1 MKKNN
6 KHKSENYYLK
16 RKYFDMPDAF
26 IIIFVIA
33 LLSAIATY
41 IIPAG
46 LYEREEVDRIT
57 QAIPGSFSFT
67 ESNPTSLMDLFLAIQ
82 NGMIESGNIIFLIF
96 MIGGA
101 VAILDYSGAID
112 AGINALV
119 RKTKGNTTLLVASV
133 IIIFGIICTVGVA
146 SNAVIAFIPLGIGLA
161 RALKLDAIAGVAIVY
176 LGFYAGNTAGVLEP
190 TILGVAQTIAE
201 LPLFSGLLLRL
212 GVFIVLMIV
221 TIIYVVRYI
230 NKITKDPSLSLMGD
244 TPFTT
249 GADEAAEEEKRNQ
262 PFTKKH
268 IAVILVFFIFIGIFL
283 YGALTLDWSVNEL
296 AAIFIMMGIVVAAVN
311 KISPN
316 EFIKIF
322 MNGAKNIT
330 YGALV
335 VGIARAVIVV
345 MQEGNIMDTIVYA
358 ALTPLESLG
367 VGLGAMAL
375 YGFNLL
381 FNLLVTSGT
390 GQASIVMPLMVP
402 LVDML
407 DITRQ
412 TGVLAMKLGDG
423 ITNIITP
430 TSGVLMAVLAVGGV
444 SWTKWFRFIY
454 PLVLIWIVVGAAFMG
469 LAAMINYGPF

>member
-1 MKKNN
+1 MNKSNGNELEDNHPKK
-6 KHKSENYYLK
+6 
-16 RKYFDMPDAF
+16 RRFAMPDAF
-26 IIIFVIA
+26 IIIFGIA
-33 LLSAIATY
+33 FLSAIATY
-41 IIPAG
+41 IVPAG
-46 LYEREEVDRIT
+46 SYEREEVGGIT
-57 QAIPGSFSFT
+57 QAIPDSFSFT
-67 ESNPTSLMDLFLAIQ
+67 ESNPTSLLDLFLAIQ
-82 NGMIESGNIIFLIF
+82 QGMIESGNIIFLIF

-101 VAILDYSGAID
+101 VAVLDASGAID

-119 RKTKGNTTLLVASV
+119 RKTKGNTMLLIASV
-133 IIIFGIICTVGVA
+133 TTIFGIICTVGVA

-161 RALKLDAIAGVAIVY
+161 KALKLDAIAGVAIVY

-212 GVFIVLMIV
+212 AVFIVLMAV
-221 TIIYVVRYI
+221 TILYIVRYI
-230 NKITKDPSLSLMGD
+230 NKISKDPSLSLMGN
-244 TPFTT
+244 TPFTISS
-249 GADEAAEEEKRNQ
+249 DEDDTRQTNQ
-262 PFTKKH
+262 SFTKKH
-268 IAVILVFFIFIGIFL
+268 VAVIFVFLIFIGIFL
-283 YGALTLDWSVNEL
+283 FGALRLGWSVNEL
-296 AAIFIMMGIVVAAVN
+296 SAIFIMMAIVVAAVDR
-311 KISPN
+311 ITPN
-316 EFIKIF
+316 EFIRRF
-322 MNGAKNIT
+322 MNGAKAIT

-358 ALTPLESLG
+358 ALTPLESMG
-367 VGLGAMAL
+367 VGIGAMAL
-375 YGFNLL
+375 YAFNLL

-444 SWTKWFRFIY
+444 SWTRWFRFIY
-454 PLVLIWIVVGAAFMG
+454 PLVLIWVGVGAVFML
-469 LAAMINYGPF
+469 LAVMIDYGPF

>member
-1 MKKNN
+1 MKKSN
-6 KHKSENYYLK
+6 KNTSDNHYLK
-16 RKYFDMPDAF
+16 RKYFAMPDAF
-26 IIIFVIA
+26 IIIFGIA

-46 LYEREEVDRIT
+46 LYEREEVGDIT
-57 QAIPGSFSFT
+57 QAVPGSFSFT
-67 ESNPTSLMDLFLAIQ
+67 ESNPTSLMDLFLSIQ
-82 NGMIESGNIIFLIF
+82 TGMIESGNIIFLIF

-101 VAILDYSGAID
+101 VAILDSSGAID
-112 AGINALV
+112 GGINALV
-119 RKTKGNTTLLVASV
+119 RKTKGNTTLLIASV
-133 IIIFGIICTVGVA
+133 TTIFGIICTVGVA
-146 SNAVIAFIPLGIGLA
+146 SNAVIAFIPIGIGLA

-212 GVFIVLMIV
+212 AVFIVLMIV
-221 TIIYVVRYI
+221 TIIYIVRYI
-230 NKITKDPSLSLMGD
+230 NKISKDPSRSLMGD
-244 TPFTT
+244 TPFA
-249 GADEAAEEEKRNQ
+249 GEEENSTDKGNQ
-262 PFTKKH
+262 SFTKKH
-268 IAVILVFFIFIGIFL
+268 IVIILVFLSFIGIFL
-283 YGALTLDWSVNEL
+283 YGALTLGWSVDEL
-296 AAIFIMMGIVVAAVN
+296 AAIFIMMAITVAAVDR
-311 KISPN
+311 ITPN
-316 EFIKIF
+316 EFIKKF
-322 MNGAKNIT
+322 MTGAKNIT

-335 VGIARAVIVV
+335 VGIARAVIVI

-358 ALTPLESLG
+358 ALTPLESMG
-367 VGLGAMAL
+367 VGFGAMAL

-454 PLVLIWIVVGAAFMG
+454 PLVLIWVGIGAAFMG
-469 LAAMINYGPF
+469 LAVMINYGPF